1 MNYPKWNSSNR
12 STNQSHLSLQL
23 TVPFI
28 YFTCLQLNDSWLS
41 YSICSL
47 LLLSILFHFSIF
59 IYSSRSIWPATSYL
73 HPSKF
78 FHPVTKAHADIKTR
92 SIPRRKISTCVLLL
106 EEITLQKS
114 LHRSLPPNGLIP
126 EKSRHGINP
135 EPGVF
140 VLRVSFKIMITD
152 PVYW

>member
-28 YFTCLQLNDSWLS
+28 YFTCLQLNDSWLP
-41 YSICSL
+41 YSICFLPFFYYPSS
-47 LLLSILFHFSIF
+47 SISQYLYTRLAPFGQQRLIYIPPNFF
-59 IYSSRSIWPATSYL
+59 I
-73 HPSKF
+73 PS
-78 FHPVTKAHADIKTR
+78 PRRTR
-92 SIPRRKISTCVLLL
+92 ILKSPSIPRRKISTCVLLL

-140 VLRVSFKIMITD
+140 VLRVSFKIMIT
-152 PVYW
+152 VYW

>member
-23 TVPFI
+23 TVYLFYLPSTQRLMITLF
-28 YFTCLQLNDSWLS
+28 YLFPP
-41 YSICSL
+41 L
-47 LLLSILFHFSIF
+47 LLLSILLHFSIF
-59 IYSSRSIWPATSYL
+59 IYSSRSIWPTTSYL

-78 FHPVTKAHADIKTR
+78 FHPITKAHTDIKTP

>member
-28 YFTCLQLNDSWLS
+28 YFTSTQRLMITLFYLFPP
-41 YSICSL
+41 L
-47 LLLSILFHFSIF
+47 LLLSILLHFSIF
-59 IYSSRSIWPATSYL
+59 IYSSRSIWPTTSYL

-78 FHPVTKAHADIKTR
+78 FHPITKAHADIKTP

>member
-78 FHPVTKAHADIKTR
+78 FHPVTKAHADIKTP

>member
-28 YFTCLQLNDSWLS
+28 YFTCLQLNDSWLL

-47 LLLSILFHFSIF
+47 LLLSILLHFSIF
-59 IYSSRSIWPATSYL
+59 IYSSRSIWPTTSYL

-78 FHPVTKAHADIKTR
+78 FHPITKAHADIKTR

-135 EPGVF
+135 GVF
-140 VLRVSFKIMITD
+140 VLRVSFKIMIT
-152 PVYW
+152 VYW